1 MRQYL
6 GAVVRR
12 LGGAAFDV
20 LFVALI
26 GLAPLLLGR
35 LILVI
40 KPQEGTEKYW
50 TFLTNGQLAFY
61 SMGSLA
67 TLLLFCFR
75 KKLPDVASLWIGLF
89 STACLLFLMVLVG
102 VDPTLHAE
110 SFSFVGIAA
119 FYLYLAVLLV
129 RILADAIKDV
139 SPSDALNAG
148 RNASLKTENELKRR
162 KAGGQA

>member
-1 MRQYL
+1 MRQYWR
-6 GAVVRR
+6 AVGRR
-12 LGGAAFDV
+12 LAGAAFDV

-40 KPQEGTEKYW
+40 KPQPGTEKYW

-75 KKLPDVASLWIGLF
+75 KKLPDVGILWVGPFAI
-89 STACLLFLMVLVG
+89 ACLLFLMVLVG

-110 SFSFVGIAA
+110 SFSFVGVAA
-119 FYLYLAVLLV
+119 LYLYIAVLLV
-129 RILADAIKDV
+129 RIFADAMKDV
-139 SPSDALNAG
+139 SPSEALDAGSA
-148 RNASLKTENELKRR
+148 ASLKTQNELKRR